1 MNTPRTS
8 GFTLLEMTI
17 VIALVGVVA
26 AFTVGVSVDSIAR
39 SSVAQERDLFVTLLL
54 RGARASALANIKGVS
69 HGIQIDNTNH
79 EYILFDGTTY
89 NSAATTNRHIPYTN
103 NKLSVSNTGGTTI
116 IFEQLSGAVGTGA
129 GTITLSNGVQ
139 SQTIAIRNSGQIDW

>member
-1 MNTPRTS
+1 MNSSRTA
-8 GFTLLEMTI
+8 GFTLLEMII

-26 AFTVGVSVDSIAR
+26 AFSVGASMDSIAR
-39 SSVAQERDLFVTLLL
+39 SSVTQERDLFVTLLL
-54 RGARASALANIKGVS
+54 RGARSASLANVKGVS

-89 NSAATTNRHIPYTN
+89 SSGAATNRHIPYTN
-103 NKLSVSNTGGTTI
+103 NKLSVSNTGGNTI
-116 IFEQLSGAVGTGA
+116 IFEQLSGAVTTGA

-139 SQTIAIRNSGQIDW
+139 SQTIVIRNSGQIDW